1 MLFFFKISL
10 SIYPLSMKCEGF
22 LVPNGLG
29 GFVPNFENVESA
41 PVDKD
46 VVVNSGESALDSVP
60 LK

>member
-1 MLFFFKISL
+1 
-10 SIYPLSMKCEGF
+10 MKCEGF